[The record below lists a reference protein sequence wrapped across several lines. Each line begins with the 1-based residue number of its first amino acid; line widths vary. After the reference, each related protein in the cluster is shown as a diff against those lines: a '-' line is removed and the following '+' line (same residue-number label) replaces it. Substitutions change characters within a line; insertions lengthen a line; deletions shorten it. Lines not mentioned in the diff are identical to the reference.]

1 MAVMAAEAEGFTGFG
16 KDALPF
22 LKALGFHQ
30 DREWFQVNRKLYES
44 DVKRPLAAFVESAS
58 SALADAEVPLH
69 GSAKA
74 STFRINRDIRFSKNK
89 DPYNQH
95 VSGVL
100 TRNGTKKDTGG
111 VYFHISPGRTLFASG
126 LWHPDGPMLKAF
138 RETIVARPADFFA
151 LEDDLRAKGL
161 VWGDEGKLVRV
172 PGGFKH
178 VEDERLQDRLRL
190 KSFVVERSVDDERV
204 TSAKL
209 VDDLV
214 AFARDALPFMNFVW
228 RATDPVRKAE
238 EDRA

>member
-1 MAVMAAEAEGFTGFG
+1 MADKSAVDGGFSGFG
-16 KDALPF
+16 KEALPF

-30 DREWFQVNRKLYES
+30 DREWFHANKKLYES

-58 SALADAEVPLH
+58 RALDEAGVPLH
-69 GSAKA
+69 GSPKA

-111 VYFHISPGRTLFASG
+111 VYFHVSPGRTLFASG

-138 RETIVARPADFFA
+138 REAIVARPNDFFA
-151 LEDDLRAKGL
+151 LEDELCDKGL
-161 VWGDEGKLVRV
+161 VWGAEGKLVRV
-172 PGGFKH
+172 PNGFKH
-178 VEDERLQDRLRL
+178 VENEKLQDRLRL
-190 KSFVVERSVDDERV
+190 KSFVVERAIKDGRV
-204 TSAKL
+204 TSPKL

-214 AFARDALPFMNFVW
+214 AFAQDTLPFMNFVW

-238 EDRA
+238 EDKP